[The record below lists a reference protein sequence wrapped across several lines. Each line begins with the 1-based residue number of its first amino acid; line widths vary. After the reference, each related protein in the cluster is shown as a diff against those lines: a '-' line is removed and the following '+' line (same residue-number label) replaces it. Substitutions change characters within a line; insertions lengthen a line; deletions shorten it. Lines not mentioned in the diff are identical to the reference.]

1 MCEMKKG
8 LFFAFE
14 GIDGSGKSTQIKYL
28 MERLREH
35 GLRCHETREPSEG
48 PVGTMVRQ
56 ILTGRMKADGRV
68 ISGLF
73 AADRLDHLTNEVNG
87 LCKEIDRGITVV
99 TDRYYFSSYA
109 YNGVDMDMNWVM
121 ECNRFSAEL
130 LRPTLN
136 IFLDIPVDTALE
148 RISKNRLHTE
158 LYEKEERLLAVRK
171 NYFKAFELTKDT
183 ERVAVI
189 DANAAPEVV
198 ARRVWEAVKP
208 YID

>member
-1 MCEMKKG
+1 MNDIKKG

-14 GIDGSGKSTQIKYL
+14 GIDGSGKSTQIKSL
-28 MERLREH
+28 VEQLRNH
-35 GLRCHETREPSEG
+35 GLKCYETCEPSEG

-68 ISGLF
+68 ITSLF

-99 TDRYYFSSYA
+99 TDRYYFSNYA
-109 YNGVDMDMNWVM
+109 YNSVDMDMNWVM
-121 ECNRFSAEL
+121 ECNRLSAEL

-136 IFLDIPVDTALE
+136 IFLDIPVDVALE

-171 NYFKAFELTKDT
+171 NYFKAFELKKDT
-183 ERVAVI
+183 ERVAII

-198 ARRVWEAVKP
+198 AQRVWEAVKP
-208 YID
+208 YIV

>member
-1 MCEMKKG
+1 MNEMKKG

-28 MERLREH
+28 MEHLREH
-35 GLRCHETREPSEG
+35 GLKCYETCEPSEG

-68 ISGLF
+68 ITSLF

-99 TDRYYFSSYA
+99 TDRYYFSNYA
-109 YNGVDMDMNWVM
+109 YNSVDMDMNWVM
-121 ECNRFSAEL
+121 ECNRLSAKL

-136 IFLDIPVDTALE
+136 IFLDIPVDVALE

-189 DANAAPEVV
+189 DANAEPEVV
-198 ARRVWEAVKP
+198 AQRVWEAVKP
-208 YID
+208 YIV

>member
-1 MCEMKKG
+1 MNDIKKG

-14 GIDGSGKSTQIKYL
+14 GIDGSGKSTQIKSL
-28 MERLREH
+28 VEQLRNH
-35 GLRCHETREPSEG
+35 GLKCYETCEPSEG

-68 ISGLF
+68 ITSLF

-99 TDRYYFSSYA
+99 TDRYYFSNYA
-109 YNGVDMDMNWVM
+109 YNSVDMDMNWVM
-121 ECNRFSAEL
+121 ECNRLSAEL

-136 IFLDIPVDTALE
+136 IFLDIPVDVALE
-148 RISKNRLHTE
+148 RIFKNRLHTE

-171 NYFKAFELTKDT
+171 NYFKAFELTKDR
-183 ERVAVI
+183 ERVAII

-198 ARRVWEAVKP
+198 AQRVWEAVKP
-208 YID
+208 YIV

>member
-1 MCEMKKG
+1 MNDIKKG

-14 GIDGSGKSTQIKYL
+14 GIDGSGKSTQIKSL
-28 MERLREH
+28 VEQLRNH
-35 GLRCHETREPSEG
+35 GLKCYETCEPSEG

-68 ISGLF
+68 ITSLF

-99 TDRYYFSSYA
+99 TDRYYFSNYA
-109 YNGVDMDMNWVM
+109 YNSVDMDMNWVM
-121 ECNRFSAEL
+121 ECNRLSSEL

-136 IFLDIPVDTALE
+136 IFLDIPVDVALE

-171 NYFKAFELTKDT
+171 NYFKAFELTKDR
-183 ERVAVI
+183 ERVAII

-198 ARRVWEAVKP
+198 AQRVWEAVKP
-208 YID
+208 YIV

>member
-1 MCEMKKG
+1 MNDIKKG

-14 GIDGSGKSTQIKYL
+14 GIDGSGKSTQIKSL
-28 MERLREH
+28 VEQLRNH
-35 GLRCHETREPSEG
+35 GLKCYETCEPSEG

-68 ISGLF
+68 ITSLF

-99 TDRYYFSSYA
+99 TDRYYFSNYA
-109 YNGVDMDMNWVM
+109 YNSVDMDMNWVM
-121 ECNRFSAEL
+121 ECNRLSAEL

-136 IFLDIPVDTALE
+136 IFLDIPVDVALE

-171 NYFKAFELTKDT
+171 NYFKAFELTKDR
-183 ERVAVI
+183 ERVAII

-198 ARRVWEAVKP
+198 AQRVWEAVKP
-208 YID
+208 YIV

>member
-1 MCEMKKG
+1 MNEIKKG

-28 MERLREH
+28 MEHLRSH
-35 GLRCHETREPSEG
+35 GLKCYETCEPSEG

-56 ILTGRMKADGRV
+56 ILTGRMKADSRV
-68 ISGLF
+68 ISSLF

-99 TDRYYFSSYA
+99 TDRYYFSNYA
-109 YNGVDMDMNWVM
+109 YNSVDMDMNWVM
-121 ECNRFSAEL
+121 ECNRLSAEL

-136 IFLDIPVDTALE
+136 IFLDIPVDVALE
-148 RISKNRLHTE
+148 RISQNRLHTE

-171 NYFKAFELTKDT
+171 NYFKAFELTKET

-189 DANAAPEVV
+189 DANAEPEVV
-198 ARRVWEAVKP
+198 ADRVWEAVKA
-208 YID
+208 YL

>member
-1 MCEMKKG
+1 MNDIKKG

-14 GIDGSGKSTQIKYL
+14 GIDGSGKSTQIKSL
-28 MERLREH
+28 VEQLRNH
-35 GLRCHETREPSEG
+35 GLKCYETCEPSEG

-68 ISGLF
+68 ITSLF

-99 TDRYYFSSYA
+99 TDRYYFSNYA
-109 YNGVDMDMNWVM
+109 YNSVDMDMNWVM
-121 ECNRFSAEL
+121 ECNRLSAEL

-136 IFLDIPVDTALE
+136 VFLDIPVDVALE

-171 NYFKAFELTKDT
+171 NYFKAFELTKDR
-183 ERVAVI
+183 ERVAII

-198 ARRVWEAVKP
+198 AQRVWEAVKP
-208 YID
+208 YIV

>member
-1 MCEMKKG
+1 MKKG

-14 GIDGSGKSTQIKYL
+14 GIDGSGKSTQIKFL
-28 MERLREH
+28 MEQLRNH
-35 GLRCHETREPSEG
+35 GIKCYETREPTEG
-48 PVGTMVRQ
+48 PVGSVVQQVMS
-56 ILTGRMKADGRV
+56 GRMKADGRV
-68 ISGLF
+68 ISSLF

-121 ECNRFSAEL
+121 ECNRLSAEL

-136 IFLDIPVDTALE
+136 IFLDIPVDVALE

-189 DANAAPEVV
+189 DANAVPEVV
-198 ARRVWEAVKP
+198 AQRVWDAVKP
-208 YID
+208 YMD

>member
-1 MCEMKKG
+1 MNDIKKG

-14 GIDGSGKSTQIKYL
+14 GIDGSGKSTQIKSL
-28 MERLREH
+28 VEQLRNH
-35 GLRCHETREPSEG
+35 GLKCYETCEPSEG

-68 ISGLF
+68 ITSLF

-99 TDRYYFSSYA
+99 TDRYYFSNYA
-109 YNGVDMDMNWVM
+109 YNSVDMDMNWVM
-121 ECNRFSAEL
+121 ECNRLSAEL

-136 IFLDIPVDTALE
+136 IFLDIPVDVALE

-171 NYFKAFELTKDT
+171 NYFKAFEVTKDR
-183 ERVAVI
+183 ERVAII
-189 DANAAPEVV
+189 DANAKPEVV
-198 ARRVWEAVKP
+198 AQRVWEAVKP
-208 YID
+208 YIV

>member
-1 MCEMKKG
+1 MNDIKKG

-14 GIDGSGKSTQIKYL
+14 GIDGSGKSTQIKSL
-28 MERLREH
+28 VEQLRNH
-35 GLRCHETREPSEG
+35 GLRCYETCEPSEG

-68 ISGLF
+68 ITSLF

-99 TDRYYFSSYA
+99 TDRYYFSNYA
-109 YNGVDMDMNWVM
+109 YNSVDMDMNWVM
-121 ECNRFSAEL
+121 ECNRLSAEL

-136 IFLDIPVDTALE
+136 IFLDIPVDVALE

-171 NYFKAFELTKDT
+171 NYFKAFELTKDR
-183 ERVAVI
+183 ERVAII

-198 ARRVWEAVKP
+198 AQRVWEAVKH
-208 YID
+208 YIV

>member
-1 MCEMKKG
+1 MNDIKKG
-8 LFFAFE
+8 LLFAFE
-14 GIDGSGKSTQIKYL
+14 GIDGSGKSTQIKSL
-28 MERLREH
+28 VEQLRNH
-35 GLRCHETREPSEG
+35 GLKCYETCEPSEG

-68 ISGLF
+68 ITSLF

-99 TDRYYFSSYA
+99 TDRYYFSNYA
-109 YNGVDMDMNWVM
+109 YNSVDMDMNWVM
-121 ECNRFSAEL
+121 ECNRLSAEL

-136 IFLDIPVDTALE
+136 IFLDIPVDVALE

-171 NYFKAFELTKDT
+171 NYFKAFELTKDR
-183 ERVAVI
+183 ERVAII

-198 ARRVWEAVKP
+198 AQRVWEAVKP
-208 YID
+208 YIA